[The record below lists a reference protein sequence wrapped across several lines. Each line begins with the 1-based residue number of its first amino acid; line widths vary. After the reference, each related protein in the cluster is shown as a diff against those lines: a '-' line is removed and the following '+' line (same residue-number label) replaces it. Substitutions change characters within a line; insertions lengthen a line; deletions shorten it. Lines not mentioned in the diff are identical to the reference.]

1 MKINCFIFG
10 RLLLIISVLI
20 FSFMSAQITFK
31 ITEIPAGSTKDQKIF
46 LTSNLNNWTL
56 NDSQFEFK
64 KNDSGFYTLTIPKQ
78 TQKIEYKITTGSWDF
93 AETDIEG
100 NGIPNRILEN
110 PDKAQTVELQI
121 KGWSSPKEKKH
132 TMTSNVQVLS
142 ENFSIPQLK
151 TTRKIWIYLPP
162 DYDTSKKKYPVIYM
176 HDGQNIFD
184 EFTSF
189 SGEWSVDET
198 LNQIFEET
206 GNSAIVIGID
216 NSGDRRLA
224 EYSPWNNEKYKTK
237 GEGDLYVEFLAKT
250 LKPYIDKTYRTEKQ
264 ASKTLI
270 IGSSMGGLISLYAS
284 AKYPAVF
291 GKAGIFSPAF
301 WFVSEDLK
309 KYLNINK
316 NNLKNSKFYF
326 VAGKNEDE
334 TMASEIENVEKLLLK
349 KSVPARNI
357 VVKIDDDGT
366 HSESYW
372 KRELKAGL
380 IWLLK

>member
-1 MKINCFIFG
+1 MKTNHFIFG
-10 RLLLIISVLI
+10 RLSLIVSVLI
-20 FSFMSAQITFK
+20 FSLMSSQITFK
-31 ITEIPAGSTKDQKIF
+31 IIESPVENKKDQKIF
-46 LTSNLNNWTL
+46 LASNLNNWNP

-64 KNDSGFYTLTIPKQ
+64 QNDQGFYILTIPSN
-78 TQKIEYKITTGSWDF
+78 TQKIEYKITQGSWDF
-93 AETDIEG
+93 AETDKDG

-121 KGWSSPKEKKH
+121 AGWSSPKEKKH
-132 TMTSNVQVLS
+132 TTVFNVKVLS
-142 ENFSIPQLK
+142 ENFNIPQLN

-162 DYDTSKKKYPVIYM
+162 DYGTSKREYPVIYM
-176 HDGQNIFD
+176 HDGQNLFD
-184 EFTSF
+184 DFTSF

-198 LNQIFEET
+198 LNQIFKET
-206 GNSAIVIGID
+206 GKSAIVIGID
-216 NSGDRRLA
+216 NGGDKRLS
-224 EYSPWNNEKYKTK
+224 EYSPWNNEKYKTT

-270 IGSSMGGLISLYAS
+270 VGSSMGGLISLYAS
-284 AKYPAVF
+284 AKYPTVF

-334 TMASEIENVEKLLLK
+334 TMAPEIENVEKLLLK
-349 KSVPARNI
+349 KSIPAKNI

-372 KRELKAGL
+372 KRELKASL
-380 IWLLK
+380 IWLLN